1 MNAARRSWRCGSA
14 ALWLCGVAPLLRA
27 AVPCAGLF
35 SPSLHDRTLCGI
47 EAIACRQPLAYETNS
62 TNPHRYQVLLIQRP
76 PCSNFATSRPC
87 TRDSLVEAAE
97 RLHLTQSALS
107 HQFKELE
114 ERLGMQLFVR
124 KTKPVRFTS
133 AGLRLLQ
140 LADSLLPQ
148 LRTAERDLAR
158 LAGGTAGRLH
168 MAIECHSC
176 FQWLMPTIDQFRD
189 AWPEV
194 ELDLASG
201 FSFAPLPA
209 LARGD
214 LDLVVTADPIE
225 LPGITYVPLFTYEA
239 LLAVANQHALAGRPY
254 VVPEDLERETLIT
267 YPVERDRL
275 DVFTRFLDPADV
287 EPAQVRIAEL
297 TVMMMQ
303 LVASGRGVCCLPN
316 WALHEY
322 SSRGYVT
329 ARRLGEKGL
338 YCTLFAAIRTD
349 MFDAPFMRDFLL
361 TAKDT
366 SFATLEGVSAAK
378 G

>member
-1 MNAARRSWRCGSA
+1 MLEIRHLKTLH
-14 ALWLCGVAPLLRA
+14 ALR
-27 AVPCAGLF
+27 
-35 SPSLHDRTLCGI
+35 
-47 EAIACRQPLAYETNS
+47 ETNS
-62 TNPHRYQVLLIQRP
+62 
-76 PCSNFATSRPC
+76 
-87 TRDSLVEAAE
+87 LVDAAE

-114 ERLGMQLFVR
+114 ERLNLQLFVR
-124 KTKPVRFTS
+124 KTRPIRFTS

-140 LADSLLPQ
+140 LADQVLPLL
-148 LRTAERDLAR
+148 RSAERDLTR
-158 LAGGTAGRLH
+158 LSGGTAGRLH

-225 LPGITYVPLFTYEA
+225 MPGITYIPLFTYEA
-239 LLAVANQHALAGRPY
+239 LLAVANQHALATRTS
-254 VVPEDLERETLIT
+254 VQAEDLSNETLIT
-267 YPVERDRL
+267 YPVERNRL
-275 DVFTRFLDPADV
+275 DIFTRFLEPAEV
-287 EPAQVRIAEL
+287 EPLQVRTAEM
-297 TVMMMQ
+297 TMMMMQ

-322 SSRGYVT
+322 TSKGYVT
-329 ARRLGEKGL
+329 AKRLGASGL
-338 YCTLFAAIRTD
+338 FATLYAAIRTD
-349 MFDAPFMRDFLL
+349 MLDAPFMRDFLL

-366 SFATLEGVSAAK
+366 SFATLEGVTGA
-378 G
+378 

>member
-1 MNAARRSWRCGSA
+1 MLELRHLKTLH
-14 ALWLCGVAPLLRA
+14 ALRE
-27 AVPCAGLF
+27 
-35 SPSLHDRTLCGI
+35 S
-47 EAIACRQPLAYETNS
+47 
-62 TNPHRYQVLLIQRP
+62 
-76 PCSNFATSRPC
+76 
-87 TRDSLVEAAE
+87 DSLVEAAE

-114 ERLGMQLFVR
+114 ERLGLPLFIR

-140 LADSLLPQ
+140 LADTVLPQ
-148 LRTAERDLAR
+148 LRATERDLAR

-214 LDLVVTADPIE
+214 LDLVVTSDPIDIN
-225 LPGITYVPLFTYEA
+225 GIIYIPLFTYEA
-239 LLAVANQHALAGRPY
+239 LLAVANSHPLANKPFINAA
-254 VVPEDLERETLIT
+254 DLAQQTLIH
-267 YPVERDRL
+267 YPIERDRL
-275 DVFTRFLDPADV
+275 DIFTRFLDPAEI
-287 EPAQVRIAEL
+287 EPKATRTAEM
-297 TVMMMQ
+297 TVMMLQ

-316 WALHEY
+316 WAVHEY
-322 SSRGYVT
+322 SAKGYVT
-329 ARRLGEKGL
+329 TKKLGEKGL
-338 YCTLFAAIRTD
+338 YATLYAGIRAD
-349 MFDAPFMRDFLL
+349 MLEAPFMQDFLL

-366 SFATLEGVSAAK
+366 SFATLEGVSAARA
-378 G
+378 

>member
-1 MNAARRSWRCGSA
+1 MLDIRHLKTLSA
-14 ALWLCGVAPLLRA
+14 LRD
-27 AVPCAGLF
+27 AG
-35 SPSLHDRTLCGI
+35 
-47 EAIACRQPLAYETNS
+47 
-62 TNPHRYQVLLIQRP
+62 
-76 PCSNFATSRPC
+76 
-87 TRDSLVEAAE
+87 SLVEAAE

-107 HQFKELE
+107 HQFKEME
-114 ERLGMQLFVR
+114 ERLDMQLFVR

-133 AGLRLLQ
+133 AGLRLLR
-140 LADSLLPQ
+140 LADEVLP
-148 LRTAERDLAR
+148 LMRSAARDITR
-158 LAGGTAGRLH
+158 LQGGSAGRLH

-214 LDLVVTADPIE
+214 LDLVVTSDPVE
-225 LPGITYVPLFTYEA
+225 MTGISYIQLFAYEA
-239 LLAVANQHALAGRPY
+239 LLAVAKQHPLAHKAY
-254 VVPEDLERETLIT
+254 VEPEDLRDETLII
-267 YPVERDRL
+267 YPVEHDRL
-275 DVFTRFLDPADV
+275 DIFNHFLEPADI
-287 EPAQVRIAEL
+287 EPAQVRTSEL

-322 SSRGYVT
+322 NSKGYVS

-338 YCTLFAAIRTD
+338 FSTLYAAVRTD
-349 MFDAPFMRDFLL
+349 MLDAAFMQDFLL

-366 SFATLEGVSAAK
+366 SFTTLAGVSAVK
-378 G
+378 D

>member
-1 MNAARRSWRCGSA
+1 MLEIRHLKTMH
-14 ALWLCGVAPLLRA
+14 AL
-27 AVPCAGLF
+27 
-35 SPSLHDRTLCGI
+35 
-47 EAIACRQPLAYETNS
+47 
-62 TNPHRYQVLLIQRP
+62 
-76 PCSNFATSRPC
+76 
-87 TRDSLVEAAE
+87 RDAESLVEAAE

-114 ERLGMQLFVR
+114 DRLGMQLFVR

-140 LADSLLPQ
+140 LADDILPQ
-148 LRTAERDLAR
+148 LRVAERDLAR

-201 FSFAPLPA
+201 FSFTPLPA

-214 LDLVVTADPIE
+214 LDLVVTSDPVE

-239 LLAVANQHALAGRPY
+239 LLAVAKQHPLASKHHIEPQ
-254 VVPEDLERETLIT
+254 DLATETLIC
-267 YPVERDRL
+267 YPVDRDRL
-275 DVFTRFLDPADV
+275 DIFTRFLEPADV
-287 EPAQVRIAEL
+287 EPLAVRTAEM
-297 TVMMMQ
+297 TMMMMQ

-316 WALHEY
+316 WAMHEY

-329 ARRLGEKGL
+329 ARRLGAKGL
-338 YCTLFAAIRTD
+338 IATLYAAIRTD
-349 MFDAPFMRDFLL
+349 MLDAPFMRDFLM

-366 SFATLEGVSAAK
+366 SFSTLEGVSAAR
-378 G
+378 

>member
-1 MNAARRSWRCGSA
+1 MLDIRHLKTLG
-14 ALWLCGVAPLLRA
+14 ALRD
-27 AVPCAGLF
+27 AG
-35 SPSLHDRTLCGI
+35 
-47 EAIACRQPLAYETNS
+47 
-62 TNPHRYQVLLIQRP
+62 
-76 PCSNFATSRPC
+76 
-87 TRDSLVEAAE
+87 SLVEAAE

-107 HQFKELE
+107 HQFREME

-133 AGLRLLQ
+133 AGLRLLR
-140 LADSLLPQ
+140 LADEVLP
-148 LRTAERDLAR
+148 LMRGAERDIAR
-158 LAGGTAGRLH
+158 LQGGSAGRLH

-214 LDLVVTADPIE
+214 LDLVVTADPID
-225 LPGITYVPLFTYEA
+225 LSGISYIPLFTYEA
-239 LLAVANQHALAGRPY
+239 LLAVAKQHPLAQKAY
-254 VVPEDLERETLIT
+254 IEPEDLRHEILIT
-267 YPVERDRL
+267 YPVEHDRL
-275 DVFTRFLDPADV
+275 DIFNHFLEPADV
-287 EPAQVRIAEL
+287 EPAQVRTAEM

-303 LVASGRGVCCLPN
+303 LVASGRGVCSLPN
-316 WALHEY
+316 WAMHEY
-322 SSRGYVT
+322 TSKGYVS

-338 YCTLFAAIRTD
+338 FSTLYAAVRTD
-349 MFDAPFMRDFLL
+349 MLEAAFMQDFLL

-366 SFATLEGVSAAK
+366 SFNTLAGVSAVK
-378 G
+378 E

>member
-1 MNAARRSWRCGSA
+1 MERPVLEIRHLKTLH
-14 ALWLCGVAPLLRA
+14 ALR
-27 AVPCAGLF
+27 
-35 SPSLHDRTLCGI
+35 
-47 EAIACRQPLAYETNS
+47 EA
-62 TNPHRYQVLLIQRP
+62 
-76 PCSNFATSRPC
+76 
-87 TRDSLVEAAE
+87 DSLVDAAD

-114 ERLGMQLFVR
+114 ERMGMPLFVR

-140 LADSLLPQ
+140 LADSVLPQ
-148 LRTAERDLAR
+148 LRNAERDISR
-158 LAGGTAGRLH
+158 LAGGVAGRLH

-201 FSFAPLPA
+201 FAFAPLPA

-214 LDLVVTADPIE
+214 LDLVVTSDPVD

-239 LLAVANQHALAGRPY
+239 MLAVANQHALASKPF
-254 VVPEDLERETLIT
+254 VVPEDLASETLIT

-275 DVFTRFLDPADV
+275 DIFTRFLEPADI
-287 EPAQVRIAEL
+287 EPAQVRTSEL

-303 LVASGRGVCCLPN
+303 LVASGRGVCGMPH

-322 SSRGYVT
+322 SSRGYVK
-329 ARRLGEKGL
+329 AKRLGEKGL
-338 YCTLFAAIRTD
+338 FATLYAAIRAD
-349 MFDAPFMRDFLL
+349 MLDAPYMRDFLL

-366 SFATLEGVSAAK
+366 SFSTLDGVSAVR
-378 G
+378 

>member
-1 MNAARRSWRCGSA
+1 MLDIRHLKTLSA
-14 ALWLCGVAPLLRA
+14 LRD
-27 AVPCAGLF
+27 AG
-35 SPSLHDRTLCGI
+35 
-47 EAIACRQPLAYETNS
+47 
-62 TNPHRYQVLLIQRP
+62 
-76 PCSNFATSRPC
+76 
-87 TRDSLVEAAE
+87 SLVEAAE

-107 HQFKELE
+107 HQFKEME
-114 ERLGMQLFVR
+114 ERLDMQLFVR

-133 AGLRLLQ
+133 AGLRLLR
-140 LADSLLPQ
+140 LADEVLP
-148 LRTAERDLAR
+148 LMRSAARDITR
-158 LAGGTAGRLH
+158 LQGGSAGRLH

-214 LDLVVTADPIE
+214 LDLVVTSDPVE
-225 LPGITYVPLFTYEA
+225 MTGISYIPLFAYEA
-239 LLAVANQHALAGRPY
+239 LLAVAKQHPLAHKAY
-254 VVPEDLERETLIT
+254 VEPEDLRDETLII
-267 YPVERDRL
+267 YPVEHDRL
-275 DVFTRFLDPADV
+275 DIFNHFLEPADI
-287 EPAQVRIAEL
+287 EPAQVRTSEL
-297 TVMMMQ
+297 TGMMMQ

-322 SSRGYVT
+322 NSKGYVS

-338 YCTLFAAIRTD
+338 FSTLYAAVRTD
-349 MFDAPFMRDFLL
+349 MLDAAFMQDFLL

-366 SFATLEGVSAAK
+366 SFTTLAGVSAVK
-378 G
+378 D

>member
-1 MNAARRSWRCGSA
+1 MLELRHLKTLH
-14 ALWLCGVAPLLRA
+14 ALRDA
-27 AVPCAGLF
+27 
-35 SPSLHDRTLCGI
+35 
-47 EAIACRQPLAYETNS
+47 
-62 TNPHRYQVLLIQRP
+62 
-76 PCSNFATSRPC
+76 
-87 TRDSLVEAAE
+87 DSLVEAAE

-114 ERLGMQLFVR
+114 DRLGVPLFIR
-124 KTKPVRFTS
+124 KTRPVRFTS

-140 LADSLLPQ
+140 LADAVLPQ
-148 LRTAERDLAR
+148 LRSAERDLAR

-201 FSFAPLPA
+201 FAFAPLPA
-209 LARGD
+209 LSRGD
-214 LDLVVTADPIE
+214 LDLVVTADPVDM
-225 LPGITYVPLFTYEA
+225 PGIVYVPLFTYEA
-239 LLAVANQHALAGRPY
+239 QLAVANQHPLATRPFVQPQDLAG
-254 VVPEDLERETLIT
+254 ETLIT
-267 YPVERDRL
+267 YPIERDRQ
-275 DVFTRFLDPADV
+275 DIFTRFLDPADV
-287 EPAQVRIAEL
+287 EPAQQRTCEL

-322 SSRGYVT
+322 TSRGYVT

-338 YCTLFAAIRTD
+338 YATLHAAIRAD
-349 MFDAPFMRDFLL
+349 MLDAPFMRDFLL

-366 SFATLEGVSAAK
+366 SFATLEGVSTARTR
-378 G
+378 

>member
-1 MNAARRSWRCGSA
+1 MLEIRHLKTLH
-14 ALWLCGVAPLLRA
+14 ALR
-27 AVPCAGLF
+27 
-35 SPSLHDRTLCGI
+35 
-47 EAIACRQPLAYETNS
+47 ET
-62 TNPHRYQVLLIQRP
+62 
-76 PCSNFATSRPC
+76 
-87 TRDSLVEAAE
+87 DSLVLAAE

-114 ERLGMQLFVR
+114 DRLGLPLFMR
-124 KTKPVRFTS
+124 KSKPVRFTS

-148 LRTAERDLAR
+148 LRAAERDMAR

-214 LDLVVTADPIE
+214 LDLVVTSDPIE
-225 LPGITYVPLFTYEA
+225 MAGITYVPLFTYEA
-239 LLAVANQHALAGRPY
+239 LLAVANQHPLAGKAFI
-254 VVPEDLERETLIT
+254 VAEDLSTEILIT

-275 DVFTRFLDPADV
+275 DIFTRFLEPADV
-287 EPAQVRIAEL
+287 EPAQVRTSEL

-303 LVASGRGVCCLPN
+303 LVASGRGVCGLPN

-329 ARRLGEKGL
+329 AKRLGEKGL
-338 YCTLFAAIRTD
+338 FATLFAGVRTD
-349 MFDAPFMRDFLL
+349 MLDAPFMRDFLL

-366 SFATLEGVSAAK
+366 SFANLEGVSVARN
-378 G
+378 